1 MTFQY
6 LMWLPIPQNQS
17 TLLFLEI
24 PKMTSR
30 VLKMTSGVHQMASGV
45 PDMAPKVPIMAPK
58 VPDMGSQVPKMGFC
72 FPKMEFQF
80 TKMAPQPVWQTA
92 ADFIVR
98 ASSRAPASW
107 RFRFRSCLH

>member
-58 VPDMGSQVPKMGFC
+58 VPDMGSQVPKMGFRL
-72 FPKMEFQF
+72 PKMDPDHQNGFPFYKNSSSTRITQS
-80 TKMAPQPVWQTA
+80 KMA
-92 ADFIVR
+92 
-98 ASSRAPASW
+98 S
-107 RFRFRSCLH
+107 